1 MDWAVLY
8 LRLFTG
14 ASMLFHNI
22 GKIQNY
28 NEIISSYPSP
38 LYINPPAVFVIVTVA
53 EALLAVLI
61 IMGLLMFAWGGFG
74 AGEPEFAWL
83 GIYVFLIVSGG
94 GLYAFDAALTPS
106 DRKK

>member
-61 IMGLLMFAWGGFG
+61 IMGLWVRM
-74 AGEPEFAWL
+74 PEFAWL

>member
-1 MDWAVLY
+1 MGKRISDWIGQYRCMDWAVLY

-61 IMGLLMFAWGGFG
+61 IMGLWVLS
-74 AGEPEFAWL
+74 
-83 GIYVFLIVSGG
+83 LIHI
-94 GLYAFDAALTPS
+94 
-106 DRKK
+106 

>member
-1 MDWAVLY
+1 MSL
-8 LRLFTG
+8 G
-14 ASMLFHNI
+14 I
-22 GKIQNY
+22 
-28 NEIISSYPSP
+28 
-38 LYINPPAVFVIVTVA
+38 
-53 EALLAVLI
+53 
-61 IMGLLMFAWGGFG
+61 LLMFAWGGFG

>member
-61 IMGLLMFAWGGFG
+61 IM
-74 AGEPEFAWL
+74 
-83 GIYVFLIVSGG
+83 VSGCG
-94 GLYAFDAALTPS
+94 CRPS
-106 DRKK
+106 SCRWASS